1 MKQIYLIEVE
11 DITGLEPES
20 NFILKDLTTGYLYK
34 GNGTAS
40 PERLDT
46 TDAPLP
52 ITLSPSYKSATYSVV
67 PGDGIIEC
75 DGTFT
80 VTLPIADGWS
90 GLLFIK
96 NVGAGT
102 ITIDGDDGAA
112 AIDGAANT
120 TLAAGESVMLSIN
133 TALDGWL
140 IISDKK
146 AGGGGGGGTTVNSG
160 EATLSFGSTPTN
172 ESSVTV
178 TGQGS
183 ILATSKVKA
192 WVMGA
197 TTASNNE
204 GEHLFAGL
212 SINVVSNIPTV
223 STGFTLYAST
233 IAGYVTGDFKVKWE
247 WI

>member
-1 MKQIYLIEVE
+1 MKQLILIEVE

-20 NFILKDLTTGYLYK
+20 NFFVKDLTTGYLYK

-90 GLLFIK
+90 GLLFVK

-112 AIDGAANT
+112 AIDGAAST
-120 TLAAGESVMLSIN
+120 TLAAGESVILTIN

-140 IISDKK
+140 IVADKK
-146 AGGGGGGGTTVNSG
+146 DSSGGG
-160 EATLSFGSTPTN
+160 LSQS
-172 ESSVTV
+172 
-178 TGQGS
+178 Q
-183 ILATSKVKA
+183 ILTR
-192 WVMGA
+192 M
-197 TTASNNE
+197 
-204 GEHLFAGL
+204 L
-212 SINVVSNIPTV
+212 
-223 STGFTLYAST
+223 
-233 IAGYVTGDFKVKWE
+233 
-247 WI
+247 